1 MGTTFDRVTK
11 AGAEHKREV
20 ATSAVEARRNAG
32 GFAVGDMSNAVWILR
47 RENDGFFAMVKTA
60 GIAVL
65 RSQNQKAE

>member
-32 GFAVGDMSNAVWILR
+32 GFAVGDMSNAV
-47 RENDGFFAMVKTA
+47 
-60 GIAVL
+60 
-65 RSQNQKAE
+65 